1 MVVNSAISIIHII
14 NNDFFLSE
22 NTVYNFLAGKI
33 PIEIHIQRKG
43 NIMMPHS
50 QEQYMIK
57 VIVFNIVKKKYT
69 YSIDEMP
76 ITIGRTATTIV
87 ITDFLISKQYLIINF
102 SKEQNV
108 FYISDLKRF
117 R

>member
-1 MVVNSAISIIHII
+1 MSVMVVNSAISIIHII

-57 VIVFNIVKKKYT
+57 VIVLMNIVKKEYT

-76 ITIGRTATTIV
+76 VTIGRTETTNNI
-87 ITDFLISKQYLIINF
+87 
-102 SKEQNV
+102 
-108 FYISDLKRF
+108 
-117 R
+117 